1 MFTKEEIENRLKK
14 AQDELKDIERTNDKS
29 RRLRWR
35 ELKKIIK
42 HYKDHLNGERVR
54 KTV

>member
-1 MFTKEEIENRLKK
+1 MFTKEEIEVRLKK

-42 HYKDHLNGERVR
+42 HYNDLLK
-54 KTV
+54 

>member
-1 MFTKEEIENRLKK
+1 MNKEDILKK
-14 AQDELKDIERTNDKS
+14 LDIAKAELADIEKTNDKS

-42 HYKDHLNGERVR
+42 YYENYLNQL
-54 KTV
+54 

>member
-1 MFTKEEIENRLKK
+1 MLTKEEIEVRLKK

-42 HYKDHLNGERVR
+42 YYNDLLK
-54 KTV
+54 